1 MSKLVS
7 LIMACYNDQ
16 LSIFPSIKRIITIL
30 DVTKYEYE
38 LIFIDDASQ
47 DGSKKEIERVKN
59 FYPKKTIKTI
69 FHDKNIG
76 RGGTVKE
83 GIINAKGDMVG
94 FLDIDLEVS
103 ENYLPA
109 FILAVKS
116 GADVVIGSRV
126 YKIHPS
132 TFHRHLGSVIYPFL
146 VRKLLEL
153 PFRDTEAGY
162 KFFNRRKILSVAKQT
177 INTGWFWDTE
187 IVARAF
193 FSDLKIVEIPV
204 LFIRRPEKKSSV
216 KFLHDSL
223 IQFVKLVQFKKAQ
236 KMKKRHIEHDKTA

>member
-1 MSKLVS
+1 MNKTIS
-7 LIMACYNDQ
+7 LILACYNDQ
-16 LSIFPSIKRIITIL
+16 LSIFSSIKRIIDIL
-30 DVTKYEYE
+30 DAVKYKYE
-38 LIFIDDASQ
+38 LILIDDASR
-47 DGSKKEIERVKN
+47 DESKKEIDRVKN
-59 FYPKKTIKTI
+59 FYPKKIIKTI
-69 FHDKNIG
+69 FHEKNIG
-76 RGGTVKE
+76 RGGTVRE
-83 GIINAKGDMVG
+83 GMLNARGEIVG

-109 FILAVKS
+109 FILAIDK

-132 TFHRHLGSVIYPFL
+132 TFHRHLGSVTYPFL
-146 VRKLLEL
+146 VRKLLSL

-162 KFFNRRKILSVAKQT
+162 KFFNRRKILPVAKQT

-204 LFIRRPEKKSSV
+204 LFIRKPEKKSSV
-216 KFLHDSL
+216 KFFRDSL
-223 IQFVKLVQFKKAQ
+223 IQFIKLVQFKKAQ
-236 KMKKRHIEHDKTA
+236 KEHWK